1 MPTPRTSGQLLAN
14 IDSNLADN
22 NAGLISA
29 ADVRNNMEDTVA
41 SINIIV
47 ASGNTNTQ
55 FPFTYDVRA
64 QVQNPGT
71 GGATGGSFIAESGI
85 VFPNAPVNAASRQTQ
100 PFLGVNNL
108 DHNSLANLAV
118 GDVHTQYLPV
128 NGSRPMQ
135 GNLPMTN
142 SNWIGPSGNANEGF
156 QFIKGPNGV
165 TIKTSGTQQYGDGS
179 RQSSAKGIANAWLNF
194 DASGVGNV
202 PVVRSSFNVYK
213 LERLGQGK
221 FRITFNSGVF
231 TDNNY
236 VVSALSN
243 GTTGSG
249 SMEDFEDNQVACVIR
264 TGDDGTALRTCTFV
278 IMNGESA
285 YVDGKINDFVAFG
298 NQPNTTPDAGPIIV
312 GI

>member
-1 MPTPRTSGQLLAN
+1 MATPRTSGQLLAN
-14 IDSNLADN
+14 IASDLADN

-29 ADVRNNMEDTVA
+29 ADVRNNLADTAA

-47 ASGNTNTQ
+47 ASGDTNTQ
-55 FPFTYDVRA
+55 FPFIYDVRA

-71 GGATGGSFIAESGI
+71 GGATGGSFIVESGLM
-85 VFPNAPVNAASRQTQ
+85 FPNSPVNSTSRQVQ
-100 PFLGVNNL
+100 PFLGVDHL
-108 DHNSLANLAV
+108 DHNSLANLTV
-118 GDVHTQYLPV
+118 GDPHTQYLPV

-142 SNWIGPSGNANEGF
+142 GFWIGPSGNNNEGF
-156 QFIKGPNGV
+156 KFIKKPTGV
-165 TIKTSGTQQYGDGS
+165 DIITSGTQQYGDGS
-179 RQSSAKGIANAWLNF
+179 RQSSAKGISRAWLNF

-202 PVVRSSFNVYK
+202 PVVRASHNISK
-213 LERLGQGK
+213 LERLAQGK
-221 FRITFNSGVF
+221 FRITFNSGLF
-231 TDNNY
+231 ADNNY

-249 SMEDFEDNQVACVIR
+249 SQEDFENNQVACVIR

-278 IMNGESA
+278 IMNNEST

-298 NQPNTTPDAGPIIV
+298 NQPNVTADATPTIV